1 MPTAT
6 VVRDAPRRIAPSVVP
21 GLDLFAGRFD
31 AACTVC
37 GRRPCTLLLRDALPG
52 DGPGG
57 PAASVAHYFYCQ
69 AHEPAADLLYEAL
82 AAA

>member
-1 MPTAT
+1 MPSATALLDRPT
-6 VVRDAPRRIAPSVVP
+6 RIAPALEP

-37 GRRPCTLLLRDALPG
+37 GRRPCTLLLRDAVPG
-52 DGPGG
+52 EGPGG
-57 PAASVAHYFYCQ
+57 PPARLAQHFYCP